1 MISFISEI
9 LQKLHN
15 QGETLS
21 EISFILPSKRAG
33 SFLRKELSTSIN
45 QPVFSPTILSIEE
58 FSENISGLK
67 TIDATTSL
75 FEFYSVYLELTP
87 KEQTEDFESFSNW
100 AQTLLHDFNEIDR
113 YLIPPDSIFN
123 YLSEIQDINH
133 WYLQPEKSNLVKNYL
148 QFWKKLPQYYKSLK
162 NNLLEK
168 NQGYQGLVYRQA
180 SEKIEEYAQDNSQ
193 KHIFIGFNAL
203 NAAEQLIIQ
212 KMLEFNSQIFW
223 DIDEVHFQ
231 DWDHDVSLFMR
242 EYEKTWKY
250 YIEHDFEKPSAHFNA
265 EKDIEI
271 IGIPKSIG
279 QAKYVGE
286 ILDNLSQEQLN
297 ATALVLGDE
306 GLLLPM
312 LNSLP
317 PTVEALNITM
327 GYPLKYS
334 PFASLFEKLFEILK
348 LEKNQFYY
356 KDVVSILSNPIIQK
370 ATKNKSD
377 EVIGRI
383 KKNNLLY
390 LSKKQIMDFFTA
402 EGRSMISHCFIEGK
416 IAPLQIL
423 QNFNELILK
432 IRGLLQEDTD
442 ELNLEFLYHYHKV
455 MEQLTELV
463 KKYPHLKTTASLQNF
478 YKELSSL
485 QTLDF
490 QGKPFQ
496 GLQLMGMLESRVL
509 DFETVILTSVD
520 EGTLPAGK
528 SNNSFIPYE
537 LKKAYNLPTY
547 KEKDAVY
554 TYHFYHLLQRAKKV
568 YLLHNSDTD
577 SQMGGEKSRF
587 LIQLEIEKHA
597 FHNIKNS
604 VVVPDVPIIDNRLQS
619 VQKTPEI
626 LEKLKTLAEKGFSPS
641 SLTTYIRNPLDFY
654 IQYVLG
660 IRDKEEVEETVAHN
674 TLGTVV
680 HETLEAFY
688 KPLEGKHLSIELL
701 EEFIRKTPEEV
712 IKKFKANYSEVP
724 LSTGKN
730 LLIFE
735 VVKRYVTNFLKTELE
750 ELRFGKKIEIREI
763 ETNLKTPLVIK
774 ELDFPVNI
782 RGNVDR
788 VDVTDGI
795 LRIIDYKTGKVLQ
808 NQLEITDWDLLTSD
822 YDHYAKPFQVLMYA
836 TMLLQD
842 KNPGLAVE
850 AGVISFKNL
859 KAGFLKFAE
868 KDKPGRG
875 AIKKTAL
882 DDVIL
887 EKFKEQLEKLILEI
901 CDPEI
906 AFNEK
911 EIKTAY
917 GAY

>member
-1 MISFISEI
+1 MTSFISEI
-9 LQKLHN
+9 LQKLQD

-21 EISFILPSKRAG
+21 EITFILPSKRAG
-33 SFLRKELSTSIN
+33 SFLRKELSAIIK
-45 QPVFSPTILSIEE
+45 QPVFSPAILSIEE
-58 FSENISGLK
+58 FSENISALK

-87 KEQTEDFESFSNW
+87 KEYTEDFESFSNW

-133 WYLQPEKSNLVKNYL
+133 WYLQPEKSDLVKKYL
-148 QFWKKLPQYYKSLK
+148 QFWKKLPQYYKGLK

-168 NQGYQGLVYRQA
+168 NQGYQGLIYRQA
-180 SEKIEEYAQDNSQ
+180 SEKIEEYAQTHNQ
-193 KHIFIGFNAL
+193 KHVFIGFNAL

-212 KMLEFNSQIFW
+212 KMLEYNSQIFW

-231 DWDHDVSLFMR
+231 DKDHDVSLFMR
-242 EYEKTWKY
+242 EYKKTWNY
-250 YIEHDFEKPSAHFNA
+250 YNKHEFEEISKNYNTK
-265 EKDIEI
+265 KDIEL
-271 IGIPKSIG
+271 IGIPKNIG

-286 ILDNLSQEQLN
+286 ILDGLSKEQLN
-297 ATALVLGDE
+297 TTALVLGDE

-317 PTVEALNITM
+317 TSIEALNITM
-327 GYPLKYS
+327 GYPLKFS

-356 KDVVSILSNPIIQK
+356 KDVISVLSNPIIQK

-377 EVIGRI
+377 EVIGLI

-390 LSKKQIMDFFTA
+390 LSKDQIMDFFSA

-416 IAPLQIL
+416 IPPLGIL
-423 QNFNELILK
+423 QNFDELILK
-432 IRGLLQEDTD
+432 IQGLLQEDKD
-442 ELNLEFLYHYHKV
+442 EFNLEFLYHYHKV
-455 MEQLTELV
+455 IEQLTELV
-463 KKYPHLKTTASLQNF
+463 KTYPHLKTTASLQNF

-485 QTLDF
+485 QMLDF

-528 SNNSFIPYE
+528 STNSFIPYE
-537 LKKAYNLPTY
+537 LKKTYNLPTY

-554 TYHFYHLLQRAKKV
+554 TYHFYHLLQRAKKI

-587 LIQLEIEKHA
+587 LIQLELEKQA

-604 VVVPDVPIIDNRLQS
+604 VIVPDVPKIDNQMQS
-619 VQKTPEI
+619 IPKTPEI
-626 LEKLKTLAEKGFSPS
+626 LEKIKVLAEKGFSPS

-688 KPLEGKHLSIELL
+688 KPLEGKHLSIELV
-701 EEFIRKTPEEV
+701 EEFIRKTPKEV
-712 IKKFKANYSEVP
+712 IEKFKANYSKVP

-750 ELRFGKKIEIREI
+750 ELKSGKIIQIREI
-763 ETNLKTPLVIK
+763 ETNLKTPLVME

-788 VDVTDGI
+788 VDITDGI

-822 YDHYAKPFQVLMYA
+822 YDKYAKPFQVLMYG

-842 KNPGLAVE
+842 SNPGLTVE

-875 AIKKTAL
+875 AIKKIAI
-882 DDVIL
+882 DEVIL
-887 EKFKEQLEKLILEI
+887 EKFQEQLKKLILEI
-901 CDPEI
+901 CDPKI

-911 EIKTAY
+911 EIKTVY
-917 GAY
+917 GTY

>member
-15 QGETLS
+15 QGEILS
-21 EISFILPSKRAG
+21 DITFILPSKRAG
-33 SFLRKELSTSIN
+33 SFLRKELSAIIK
-45 QPVFSPTILSIEE
+45 QPVFSPAILSIEE
-58 FSENISGLK
+58 FAENISGLK
-67 TIDATTSL
+67 TTDGTTTL

-113 YLIPPDSIFN
+113 YLIPSDSIFN

-133 WYLQPEKSNLVKNYL
+133 WYLQPEKSDLVKNYL
-148 QFWKKLPQYYKSLK
+148 QFWKKLPQYYNGLK
-162 NNLLEK
+162 NNLLKE
-168 NQGYQGLVYRQA
+168 NRGYQGLVYRQA
-180 SEKIEEYAQDNSQ
+180 SEKIEKYAQDQNQ

-203 NAAEQLIIQ
+203 NAAEQRIIQ
-212 KMLEFNSQIFW
+212 KMLDFNSQIFW

-242 EYEKTWKY
+242 DYEKTWNY
-250 YIEHDFEKPSAHFNA
+250 YIGHEFEKPSAHFNT
-265 EKDIEI
+265 EKEIEI

-286 ILDNLSQEQLN
+286 ILNSLSEKELN
-297 ATALVLGDE
+297 TTALVLGDE

-317 PTVEALNITM
+317 PSIEALNITM

-348 LEKNQFYY
+348 LEKDQFYY
-356 KDVVSILSNPIIQK
+356 KDVISVLSNPIIQK
-370 ATKNKSD
+370 ATRKRSD
-377 EVIGRI
+377 EVIGLI

-390 LSKKQIMDFFTA
+390 LSKKQVLDFFTP
-402 EGRSMISHCFIEGK
+402 EERSMISHCFIEGK
-416 IAPLQIL
+416 ISPLEIL
-423 QNFNELILK
+423 QNFDELILK
-432 IRGLLQEDTD
+432 IRGMLQEVKD

-455 MEQLTELV
+455 IEQLTELV
-463 KKYPHLKTTASLQNF
+463 KKYPHLKTTGSLQNF

-490 QGKPFQ
+490 KGKPFQ

-587 LIQLEIEKHA
+587 LIQLEIEKQA
-597 FHNIKNS
+597 LHNIKNS
-604 VVVPDVPIIDNRLQS
+604 VIVPDVPKINNQLQS
-619 VQKTPEI
+619 IPKTPEI
-626 LEKLKTLAEKGFSPS
+626 LEKLKALAEKGFSPS
-641 SLTTYIRNPLDFY
+641 SLTTYVRNPLDFY

-688 KPLEGKHLSIELL
+688 KPLEGKKLSIDLV

-712 IKKFKANYSEVP
+712 IAKFKANYSEVP
-724 LSTGKN
+724 LKTGKN

-735 VVKRYVTNFLKTELE
+735 VVKRYVTNFLKSELE
-750 ELRFGKKIEIREI
+750 ELKSGKKIEIREI
-763 ETNLKTPLVIK
+763 ETNLKTALKIE

-788 VDVTDGI
+788 VDVTDGV

-808 NQLEITDWDLLTSD
+808 NQLEIVDWDLLTSD
-822 YDHYAKPFQVLMYA
+822 YDKYAKPFQVLMYA

-842 KNPGLAVE
+842 KDPGIPVE

-859 KAGFLKFAE
+859 KEGFLKFAE
-868 KDKPGRG
+868 KDKPGKG
-875 AIKKTAL
+875 AIKKTAI
-882 DDVIL
+882 DEIIL
-887 EKFKEQLEKLILEI
+887 KRFKEQLKKLILEI

-917 GAY
+917 GTY

>member
-9 LQKLHN
+9 LQKLQN

-21 EISFILPSKRAG
+21 EITFILPSKRAG
-33 SFLRKELSTSIN
+33 SFLRKELSAIIK

-67 TIDATTSL
+67 TIDGTTSL

-87 KEQTEDFESFSNW
+87 KEHTEDFDSFSNW

-123 YLSEIQDINH
+123 YLSEIQDIKH
-133 WYLQPEKSNLVKNYL
+133 WYLQPEKSDLVKNYL
-148 QFWKKLPQYYKSLK
+148 QFWKKLPEYYKSLQ

-168 NQGYQGLVYRQA
+168 NQGYQGLIYRQA
-180 SEKIEEYAQDNSQ
+180 SEKIEEYAQHQDQ
-193 KHIFIGFNAL
+193 KHVFIGFNAL
-203 NAAEQLIIQ
+203 NAAEQRIIQ
-212 KMLEFNSQIFW
+212 KMLEYDSQIFW

-242 EYEKTWKY
+242 EYKKTWNYYKEHKFEKTSRNYNTK
-250 YIEHDFEKPSAHFNA
+250 
-265 EKDIEI
+265 KDIEI
-271 IGIPKSIG
+271 IGIPKNIG
-279 QAKYVGE
+279 QAKYLGE
-286 ILDNLSQEQLN
+286 ILDSLSKEQIN

-317 PTVEALNITM
+317 NSIEALNITM
-327 GYPLKYS
+327 GYPLKFS

-356 KDVVSILSNPIIQK
+356 KDVISVLSNPIIQK

-377 EVIGRI
+377 EVIGFI

-390 LSKKQIMDFFTA
+390 LSKDQIMDLFSAT
-402 EGRSMISHCFIEGK
+402 GKSMVSHCFIEGK
-416 IAPLQIL
+416 IAPLGIL
-423 QNFNELILK
+423 QNFNDLIIK
-432 IRGLLQEDTD
+432 IRELLQEEKD
-442 ELNLEFLYHYHKV
+442 ELNLEYLYQYHKV
-455 MEQLTELV
+455 IEQLTELV

-485 QTLDF
+485 KMLDF

-554 TYHFYHLLQRAKKV
+554 TYHFYHLLQRAKKI

-587 LIQLEIEKHA
+587 LIQLDLEKQA
-597 FHNIKNS
+597 YHNIKNF
-604 VVVPDVPIIDNRLQS
+604 VIVPDVPKIDNQLQS
-619 VQKTPEI
+619 VQKTPEL
-626 LEKLKTLAEKGFSPS
+626 LEKIKALAEKGFSPS
-641 SLTTYIRNPLDFY
+641 ALTTYIRNPLDFY

-688 KPLEGKHLSIELL
+688 KPLEGKQLSIELV
-701 EEFIRKTPEEV
+701 EEFIRKTPEAV
-712 IKKFKANYSEVP
+712 IKKFKENYSEVP
-724 LSTGKN
+724 LSIGKN

-750 ELRFGKKIEIREI
+750 ELRSGKIIEIREI
-763 ETNLKTPLVIK
+763 ETNLKTPLVIE

-788 VDVTDGI
+788 VDVTNGI

-808 NQLEITDWDLLTSD
+808 NQLEITDWDLLTTD
-822 YDHYAKPFQVLMYA
+822 YDKYAKPFQVLMYVA
-836 TMLLQD
+836 MLLKG
-842 KNPGLAVE
+842 KNPGLDVE

-875 AIKKTAL
+875 AIKKTTL
-882 DDVIL
+882 DEAIL
-887 EKFKEQLEKLILEI
+887 EKFREQLKKLILEI

-917 GAY
+917 GTY

>member
-1 MISFISEI
+1 
-9 LQKLHN
+9 
-15 QGETLS
+15 
-21 EISFILPSKRAG
+21 
-33 SFLRKELSTSIN
+33 
-45 QPVFSPTILSIEE
+45 
-58 FSENISGLK
+58 
-67 TIDATTSL
+67 
-75 FEFYSVYLELTP
+75 
-87 KEQTEDFESFSNW
+87 
-100 AQTLLHDFNEIDR
+100 
-113 YLIPPDSIFN
+113 
-123 YLSEIQDINH
+123 
-133 WYLQPEKSNLVKNYL
+133 
-148 QFWKKLPQYYKSLK
+148 
-162 NNLLEK
+162 
-168 NQGYQGLVYRQA
+168 
-180 SEKIEEYAQDNSQ
+180 
-193 KHIFIGFNAL
+193 
-203 NAAEQLIIQ
+203 
-212 KMLEFNSQIFW
+212 
-223 DIDEVHFQ
+223 
-231 DWDHDVSLFMR
+231 
-242 EYEKTWKY
+242 
-250 YIEHDFEKPSAHFNA
+250 
-265 EKDIEI
+265 
-271 IGIPKSIG
+271 
-279 QAKYVGE
+279 
-286 ILDNLSQEQLN
+286 
-297 ATALVLGDE
+297 
-306 GLLLPM
+306 M
-312 LNSLP
+312 LNYLP

-432 IRGLLQEDTD
+432 IRGMLQEDTD

-587 LIQLEIEKHA
+587 LIQLEIEKPA

-882 DDVIL
+882 DEVIL

>member
-9 LQKLHN
+9 LQKLQN
-15 QGETLS
+15 QGESLS
-21 EISFILPSKRAG
+21 EITFILPSKRAG
-33 SFLRKELSTSIN
+33 SFLRKELSASIT
-45 QPVFSPTILSIEE
+45 QPVFSPAILSIEE

-75 FEFYSVYLELTP
+75 FEFYSVYLALTP
-87 KEQTEDFESFSNW
+87 KEHTEDFESFSNW

-113 YLIPPDSIFN
+113 YLIPPGSIFN

-133 WYLQPEKSNLVKNYL
+133 WYLQPDKSELVKNYL
-148 QFWKKLPQYYKSLK
+148 LFWKKLPQYYEGLK
-162 NNLLEK
+162 DNLLEK
-168 NQGYQGLVYRQA
+168 NQGYQGLIYRQA
-180 SEKIEEYAQDNSQ
+180 SEKIEEYAQVHQQN
-193 KHIFIGFNAL
+193 HVFIGFNAL
-203 NAAEQLIIQ
+203 NAAEQRIIQ
-212 KMLEFNSQIFW
+212 KMLEYNSQIFW

-231 DWDHDVSLFMR
+231 DRDHDVSLFMR
-242 EYEKTWKY
+242 EYEKTWNY
-250 YIEHDFEKPSAHFNA
+250 YKEHEFEQRSANYNTK
-265 EKDIEI
+265 KDIEI
-271 IGIPKSIG
+271 IGIPKNIG

-286 ILDNLSQEQLN
+286 ILDSLSKEQLN
-297 ATALVLGDE
+297 ATALVLGE
-306 GLLLPM
+306 EELLLPM

-317 PTVEALNITM
+317 RSIEALNITM
-327 GYPLKYS
+327 GYPLKFS

-356 KDVVSILSNPIIQK
+356 KDVISVLSNPIIQK

-377 EVIGRI
+377 EAIGLI
-383 KKNNLLY
+383 KRNNLLY
-390 LSKKQIMDFFTA
+390 LSKNQILDFFTA
-402 EGRSMISHCFIEGK
+402 DGSEMISNCFIEGK
-416 IAPLQIL
+416 IPPMEIL
-423 QNFNELILK
+423 QNFKVLILK
-432 IRGLLQEDTD
+432 IQKLLQKDKD

-455 MEQLTELV
+455 IEQLTELV
-463 KKYPHLKTTASLQNF
+463 KKYPHLKTTASLQIF

-485 QTLDF
+485 QMLDF

-528 SNNSFIPYE
+528 SQNSFIPYE
-537 LKKAYNLPTY
+537 LKKTYNLPTY

-554 TYHFYHLLQRAKKV
+554 TYHFYHLLQRANKI

-587 LIQLEIEKHA
+587 LIQLEIEKQA

-604 VVVPDVPIIDNRLQS
+604 VIVPDVPKIENQLQS
-619 VQKTPEI
+619 VEKTPEI
-626 LEKLKTLAEKGFSPS
+626 LEKIKALAEKGFSPS
-641 SLTTYIRNPLDFY
+641 ALTTYIRNPLDFY

-660 IRDKEEVEETVAHN
+660 IREKEEVEETVAYN

-688 KPLEGKHLSIELL
+688 KPLEGKHLNVQLV
-701 EEFIRKTPEEV
+701 EEFIRKTPGEV
-712 IKKFKANYSEVP
+712 IKKFRANYSEVP

-735 VVKRYVTNFLKTELE
+735 VVKRYVTNFLKMELE
-750 ELRFGKKIEIREI
+750 ELRSGKKIAIREI
-763 ETNLKTPLVIK
+763 ETNLKTPLVIE
-774 ELDFPVNI
+774 ELDFSVNI

-808 NQLEITDWDLLTSD
+808 NQLEITDWNLLTSD
-822 YDHYAKPFQVLMYA
+822 YDKYAKPFQVLMYG

-842 KNPGLAVE
+842 KNPSLAVE

-859 KAGFLKFAE
+859 KAGFLRFAE

-882 DDVIL
+882 DEVIL
-887 EKFKEQLEKLILEI
+887 EKFKEQLKKLILEI

-911 EIKTAY
+911 EMKTAY
-917 GAY
+917 GTY